1 MKMLFLVLFL
11 AAGPADSQQ
20 MDAAPSAVSKPAK
33 KVKPK
38 LSQWFK
44 HWKDALEKSAVEGR
58 YRRVRP
64 GAVAAVRG
72 TPQKDAAA
80 GEIYWKSG
88 VSDKVKAQIL
98 KERAE
103 LAEAAE
109 LILQGKLQ
117 EGRERL
123 DAFEKA
129 HPKSDFSGDVLE
141 ARAHLEELS
150 KQAVPAP
157 STEAEPGG
165 AEKPKAR

>member
-1 MKMLFLVLFL
+1 MKLLFLFLFL
-11 AAGPADSQQ
+11 AAGPAASQQ
-20 MDAAPSAVSKPAK
+20 TDAAPSAVSKPAK
-33 KVKPK
+33 KAKPK
-38 LSQWFK
+38 LGQWFK
-44 HWKDALEKSAVEGR
+44 HWKNALERSAVEGR
-58 YRRVRP
+58 YRRVRT
-64 GAVAAVRG
+64 GSVAAVRG

-88 VSDKVKAQIL
+88 VSDKVKAQLL

-129 HPKSDFSGDVLE
+129 HPKSEFNGDVLE
-141 ARAHLEELS
+141 ARAHLDELS

-157 STEAEPGG
+157 APEPGSGG
-165 AEKPKAR
+165 AEKP